1 MVFRIAKPISI
12 FQQMVSALT
21 GVMTSVISKLTALL
35 GQEYTKLTGVQ
46 REVNFMKDELSSMNA
61 LLQRLAEVDGDLDV
75 QMKEWRRQV
84 QEMSYDIEDCIDDFM
99 HRAGHNSTVDSAGLV
114 HRVIQQLKALRV
126 RHQIASQIQN
136 LKARVEDASKRRMRY
151 KLDERAFQSSTT
163 TAIDPRLPSLY
174 VEPDGL
180 VGIDQP
186 RDELIGLLM
195 EEEGASVQ
203 QLKVISI
210 VGPGGLGKTTLANE
224 VYHTLEGQFQC
235 RAFVSLSQQPDVKK
249 ILRNIFSQVSLQ
261 ELFNMEMWDEEKLIN
276 TIREFLK
283 NKRYFIVID
292 DVWSTQAWK
301 TIKCALYMNNCG
313 SRIITTTRIISIAK
327 SCCSHHDHVYEIIPL
342 SADDSKCLFF
352 KRIFGSEDI
361 CPPQLEEV
369 SNEILEK
376 CSGLPLAI
384 VTIAS
389 LLANKASTKEE
400 WDRICNSIGSTLE
413 KDPDLEEMRRILSL
427 SYDDLPHH
435 LKTCLLYL
443 SIFPEDYEIERDQI
457 VKRWIAEGFINTEGG
472 QDLEEIGASYFNDLI
487 NRSMIQPMQIKYD
500 GRVASCRVH
509 DMILDLLISK
519 SIEEN
524 FVTFMSGKCQRLF
537 LQGKAHR
544 LSLNYYSEE
553 QAMVPTTMIISHCR
567 SLSIF
572 GYSEHMPRLSKF
584 RVLRVLDI
592 ENGEEMEHKYFE
604 HIRRLLHLKYLRLH
618 LRSIVT
624 LPEQL
629 GELQHLRTLDLGETK
644 ITKFPKSIVQ
654 LQNLTCLRASNMEL
668 PENIG
673 NLHDL
678 QELCEIKINQNC
690 SASSLLG
697 LGSLTKLRILGVR
710 WCIVKMDTDSRAFVD
725 NLLSSLR
732 KLGRLNL
739 RSLCIQGYYG
749 YSIDFLLDSWFP
761 TPHLLQKFQMSL
773 NYYFPRIPVWIAPLG
788 RLTNLK
794 INVDPVDEKTWEI
807 LGNLPSL
814 MFLFV
819 ISKAAALKERFVVSS
834 SMFICLK
841 EFHFTCWN
849 NGPGMMFEAGAMPR
863 LEKMRVPFNAGSGLN
878 FGIQQLSS
886 LRHLVVEIICSGA
899 TVQEVDALEE
909 SIRSA
914 ADLLPNRPT
923 LEVRTWDEENMAE
936 EESMTEEI
944 HTRG

>member
-1 MVFRIAKPISI
+1 
-12 FQQMVSALT
+12 MVSALT

-186 RDELIGLLM
+186 RHELIGLLM

-537 LQGKAHR
+537 LQGKARR

-710 WCIVKMDTDSRAFVD
+710 WCIVKTDTDSRAFVD

-739 RSLCIQGYYG
+739 RSLCIQGYYV

-819 ISKAAALKERFVVSS
+819 TSKAAALKERFVVSS